1 MKFTFTSRHF
11 KAHDSLKEIALNEME
26 KISKYYDGII
36 KCEVIL
42 SFEKVTNSVKI
53 AEFIVNSNN
62 HHTFTAKEQSEDFK
76 VSIIGAADKIQSQI
90 KKYKE
95 KIKSNHNSKYADSLK
110 LRT

>member
-1 MKFTFTSRHF
+1 MNFTFTSRHF
-11 KAHDSLKEIALNEME
+11 KAHDTLKEIAQNEVD
-26 KISKYYDGII
+26 KINKFYDGII

-42 SFEKVTNSVKI
+42 SFEKVTNSIKI

-76 VSIIGAADKIQSQI
+76 ISIEGAADKIISQI

-95 KIKSNHNSKYADSLK
+95 KLKSNHNSKLADSLK
-110 LRT
+110 LIT

>member
-11 KAHDSLKEIALNEME
+11 KAHYSLKEIAEYEVE

-42 SFEKVTNSVKI
+42 SFEKVTNSIKI

-76 VSIIGAADKIQSQI
+76 VSIVGASDKIISQI

-95 KIKSNHNSKYADSLK
+95 KIKPIHNSKQDDSLN
-110 LRT
+110 LET

>member
-11 KAHDSLKEIALNEME
+11 KAHDSLKELAQTEVE

-42 SFEKVTNSVKI
+42 SFERVANSIKI
-53 AEFIVNSNN
+53 AEFIINSNN

-76 VSIIGAADKIQSQI
+76 ISIVGAADKIISQI

-95 KIKSNHNSKYADSLK
+95 KIKSNHSYKQADSLN
-110 LRT
+110 LET